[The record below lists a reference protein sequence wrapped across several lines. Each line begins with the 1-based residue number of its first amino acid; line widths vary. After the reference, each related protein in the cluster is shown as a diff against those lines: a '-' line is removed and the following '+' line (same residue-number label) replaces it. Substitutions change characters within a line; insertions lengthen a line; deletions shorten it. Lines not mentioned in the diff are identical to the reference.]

1 MGTGRKRSRGC
12 VAEPRAVGSWAV
24 VNEKRV
30 QESLNEL
37 ASAASGS
44 FLIVSSGD
52 HYVQFIRE
60 EDTIH
65 CEAVSNNYLAEKLQL
80 GDRANQKL
88 VELGFEA
95 PAGKTENYKREYSIR
110 EVSDRTGQV
119 SKLAV
124 RVMSEIYD
132 VSKNAD
138 LAIGLTVEGE

>member
-1 MGTGRKRSRGC
+1 
-12 VAEPRAVGSWAV
+12 
-24 VNEKRV
+24 
-30 QESLNEL
+30 
-37 ASAASGS
+37 
-44 FLIVSSGD
+44 
-52 HYVQFIRE
+52 
-60 EDTIH
+60 
-65 CEAVSNNYLAEKLQL
+65 
-80 GDRANQKL
+80 